1 MWVPD
6 KINSTVQA
14 LGNGS
19 AFRKHHVDMDFF
31 QHKYKNTFPS
41 LCNYMLTNPS
51 STDPPAYTPHKRKK
65 ETAGHFY
72 T

>member
-1 MWVPD
+1 LGAD

-19 AFRKHHVDMDFF
+19 AFWKWPVDMDFF
-31 QHKYKNTFPS
+31 QHRFKNTFPS

-51 STDPPAYTPHKRKK
+51 STDPPTYTPQEKK
-65 ETAGHFY
+65 KKKKQ
-72 T
+72 